1 MRIELWHYSLLLFP
15 PLIAL
20 HHIISPY
27 TKVEESFNIQAT
39 HDILTHGV
47 PTSNAAV
54 RFRTNYDHMKFP
66 GAVPRTFIGALALAA
81 LSKPFIWLANYDLPQ
96 QQFAGKTSVPD
107 LPQTS

>member
-1 MRIELWHYSLLLFP
+1 MRRELWHYSLLLFL

-20 HHIISPY
+20 HHILSPY

-39 HDILTHGV
+39 HDILTYGV

-54 RFRTNYDHMKFP
+54 RFETSYDHMKFP

-81 LSKPFIWLANYDLPQ
+81 LSKPFIWLANFDLPQ
-96 QQFAGKTSVPD
+96 QQFAGKTPVFNVLQAS
-107 LPQTS
+107 